1 MQASFLAASA
11 YLNKFVAPVYRSLRT
26 GVQIGTLY
34 NAQST
39 IQATIEET
47 PLRISSGRTKGELLA
62 DPKVIQEVTRLEA
75 ELAKQRKDANYL
87 RMRAALLNEELVAS
101 RDRAK
106 ENMATSF
113 DIREIGKSVI
123 LTLSNKSVFRL
134 VEAGLATLNF
144 VAAIEALRAKK
155 ASLGADQEIR
165 SEELLYAAAPALLT
179 ILAGFVGAGFDYL
192 QNKYNYYKLNSLG
205 QVLELG
211 GRVVAAMLNPQGV
224 MPWGAMAGG
233 LLEISSGTLNK
244 SANIVEEVRTELDA
258 ATVGDYFNNLPDEQE
273 VSDLEV
279 DEQDVSDQE
288 VDRQETGSPSSL
300 RRRSG
305 ASSASKSR

>member
-1 MQASFLAASA
+1 
-11 YLNKFVAPVYRSLRT
+11 
-26 GVQIGTLY
+26 
-34 NAQST
+34 
-39 IQATIEET
+39 
-47 PLRISSGRTKGELLA
+47 
-62 DPKVIQEVTRLEA
+62 
-75 ELAKQRKDANYL
+75 
-87 RMRAALLNEELVAS
+87 
-101 RDRAK
+101 
-106 ENMATSF
+106 
-113 DIREIGKSVI
+113 
-123 LTLSNKSVFRL
+123 
-134 VEAGLATLNF
+134 
-144 VAAIEALRAKK
+144 
-155 ASLGADQEIR
+155 
-165 SEELLYAAAPALLT
+165 
-179 ILAGFVGAGFDYL
+179 
-192 QNKYNYYKLNSLG
+192 
-205 QVLELG
+205 
-211 GRVVAAMLNPQGV
+211 MLNPQGV